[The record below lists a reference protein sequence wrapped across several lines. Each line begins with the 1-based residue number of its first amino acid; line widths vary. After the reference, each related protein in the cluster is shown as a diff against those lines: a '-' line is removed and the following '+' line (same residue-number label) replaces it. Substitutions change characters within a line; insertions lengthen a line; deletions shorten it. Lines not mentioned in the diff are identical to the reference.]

1 MADIEDEVTA
11 AEALFAQEIA
21 VRPEAT
27 HMPDIPMVDPVLAQA
42 AAIARLPGLSESM
55 FDRLMEWNEK
65 EKAAQAEERF
75 NDAMNAAQAEIAPVA
90 RTAENK
96 QTNSFYAKLEAVD
109 AAIRPVYLRHG
120 FNVSFNTIPP
130 LKEGNIRVEC
140 AISLGRFTK
149 RYHRESA
156 PDTLGPKGTPTKT
169 LLHGGNST
177 ETTLKRYAVCGAFNV
192 QFRGVDDD
200 GNSGG
205 ATYLTPEQV
214 EAIRTIVDETETDPG
229 AFFSTMLTEEVT
241 IFEDIPA
248 IHFDRLMNALHINK
262 RAAPPILGMRSGLG

>member
-21 VRPEAT
+21 VRPET
-27 HMPDIPMVDPVLAQA
+27 PPDIPMVDPVLAQA

-156 PDTLGPKGTPTKT
+156 PDTLGPKGTPVKT

-192 QFRGVDDD
+192 QFRGMDDD

-214 EAIRTIVDETETDPG
+214 EAIRTIVDETETDPK
-229 AFFSTMLTEEVT
+229 AFFGTMLTEEVT
-241 IFEDIPA
+241 MFEDIPA
-248 IHFDRLMNALHINK
+248 IHFDRLMNALHIKK
-262 RAAPPILGMRSGLG
+262 RRMQQGRAE